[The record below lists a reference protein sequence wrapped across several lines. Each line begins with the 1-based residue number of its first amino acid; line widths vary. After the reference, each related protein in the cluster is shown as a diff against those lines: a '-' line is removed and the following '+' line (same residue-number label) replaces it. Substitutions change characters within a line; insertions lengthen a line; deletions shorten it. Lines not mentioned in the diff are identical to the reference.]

1 MPQAR
6 TMCFPNAEKTW
17 LVTKQSSHDE
27 AKNLFAGTGV
37 NVTSDGRPYL
47 GAAIGSKEYVKTYA
61 ESKTIEWLKCLAE
74 IGVTQPHA
82 AYSALT
88 HGMMSKWTYLSR
100 TTPDIG
106 PLLSPIDDAIR
117 TDLIPALTG
126 RPPPNDIQCKL
137 FALPARLGGLGIS
150 IPSVVA
156 EEELQSSLLVTS
168 TLSDH
173 ILSQD
178 PATTSSPSS

>member
-1 MPQAR
+1 MLKHSL
-6 TMCFPNAEKTW
+6 KT
-17 LVTKQSSHDE
+17 K
-27 AKNLFAGTGV
+27 
-37 NVTSDGRPYL
+37 
-47 GAAIGSKEYVKTYA
+47 
-61 ESKTIEWLKCLAE
+61 EWLSNVKCLGE

-82 AYSALT
+82 AYGL
-88 HGMMSKWTYLSR
+88 MSKWTYPYLSR

-106 PLLSPIDDAIR
+106 PMLSPIDDAICS
-117 TDLIPALTG
+117 DLIPALTG

-150 IPSVVA
+150 IPSIAA

-178 PATTSSPSS
+178 PRDIISKQLEHKKTVRERNQAKSLTDACKSYIKKPSRPTTNTGSC